1 MDWVKN
7 GSANLRT
14 PIPLCVQNSTLVKN
28 KYCFLLLFHQ
38 NFIVCIEMFIFAI
51 AHYYVFSHKPYVDP
65 ASPPPPCC
73 ASFVAMWD
81 VSDVRDDIV
90 QHVQS
95 VGNTVRGTVA
105 RNKRGETTSTG
116 TLKNTEVTPLLTSE
130 PTADSSSDEAP
141 IDL

>member
-1 MDWVKN
+1 MVKV
-7 GSANLRT
+7 T
-14 PIPLCVQNSTLVKN
+14 MW
-28 KYCFLLLFHQ
+28 FFFHLICQQ

-73 ASFVAMWD
+73 ASFVSMWD

-95 VGNTVRGTVA
+95 VGNTVRETVV
-105 RNKRGETTSTG
+105 RNKRGETIATT
-116 TLKNTEVTPLLTSE
+116 TVKNTEATPLLKSE
-130 PTADSSSDEAP
+130 PYADSSSDEAP
-141 IDL
+141 ILA

>member
-1 MDWVKN
+1 MVKN
-7 GSANLRT
+7 NNGKSNN
-14 PIPLCVQNSTLVKN
+14 V
-28 KYCFLLLFHQ
+28 FFFHFICQQ

-73 ASFVAMWD
+73 ASFVSMWD

-95 VGNTVRGTVA
+95 VGNTVRETVV
-105 RNKRGETTSTG
+105 RNKRGETIATT
-116 TLKNTEVTPLLTSE
+116 TVKNTEATPLLKSE
-130 PTADSSSDEAP
+130 PYADSSSDEAP
-141 IDL
+141 ILA